1 MKQEFKLLKTII
13 RDYTS
18 PAYAYDPSTGERGV
32 KREDY
37 DLVEVI
43 PVSDPNATTM
53 AQKVVQYQAVMQLA
67 QQTPD
72 IYDLVEL
79 NRQMLDVLGV
89 KNAEKLIPNK
99 DEAKPVDP
107 VSENMNILNSKPVKA
122 FIYQDHQ
129 AHLDVHMSFMNDP
142 KIRALVGQ
150 SPNAGVVQAAIEAH
164 IADHLAFEYRKQ
176 IEEQLGVPL
185 PKPNEV
191 LPEDAE
197 LEVSRLVARASQQLL
212 AKNEQEVA
220 QQEAAAQAQDPL
232 TQIQQREL
240 AIKEQE
246 AQAKA
251 QKMMADAQ
259 LEQAKFQQ
267 ELQARAQEMQTTA
280 ELEKAKLELE
290 KMRIDSQ
297 ERIAGAKLGAEAV
310 LKDKQLKS
318 DELMEGAKLG
328 VNVVQQDKQLEANKK
343 RKD

>member
-1 MKQEFKLLKTII
+1 MKQEFQLLKDII
-13 RDYTS
+13 RDYT
-18 PAYAYDPSTGERGV
+18 P
-32 KREDY
+32 EDY
-37 DLVEVI
+37 SYEPTEGNRRAKQSDYDQVYVI
-43 PVSDPNATTM
+43 PVSDPNAATM
-53 AQKVVQYQAVMQLA
+53 SQKVVQYQAVMQLA
-67 QQTPD
+67 QQAPQL
-72 IYDLVEL
+72 YDLPYL
-79 NRQMLDVLGV
+79 HRQMLDVLGI
-89 KNAEKLIPNK
+89 KNADKLVPTADDEKPR
-99 DEAKPVDP
+99 DP
-107 VSENMNILNSKPVKA
+107 VSENMDVLTGKPVKA

-220 QQEAAAQAQDPL
+220 QQEAAQIAQDPL

-240 AIKEQE
+240 QVKEME
-246 AQAKA
+246 AQARS
-251 QKMMADAQ
+251 QKMQADI
-259 LEQAKFQQ
+259 
-267 ELQARAQEMQTTA
+267 
-280 ELEKAKLELE
+280 ELEKARLELE

-297 ERIAGAKLGAEAV
+297 ERIAGANLGAKAISE
-310 LKDKQLKS
+310 DKQLRSK
-318 DELMEGAKLG
+318 ELLEGAKMG
-328 VNVVQQDKQLEANKK
+328 VNVVQQDKQLEANKNNSSK
-343 RKD
+343 E